1 MSPKI
6 PGRIAAYRPRIAD
19 GELALRLNATGA
31 VLIEGAR
38 ACGKTQTALQQAG
51 SAVRLDSDRAA
62 REAALLDP
70 SLLLDGDRPR
80 VIDEWQ
86 LVPEIWN
93 QVRVWVDDHPDEPG
107 AFVLTGSALP
117 ADDATRNVGALR
129 FSRLRM
135 RPMSLHESGHSSG
148 AVSLRAL
155 FGGGAARAT
164 APSFDVRALAER
176 IAVGGWPALIDRPVE
191 AAQVALRGYLE
202 DTARVDLQRIDGTAR
217 DPENVARVL
226 RSLARHSATE
236 GSARSLAADIGGK
249 DEPIKHHTVGEYL
262 RALARIFVVEDQPA
276 WSPSLRSRSILRSA
290 PKRHFV
296 DPSLA
301 AAALGATP
309 ARMLQDPATL
319 GQLFESLVV
328 RDLRIYSAPLDG
340 TIHHYRDNTGLEVDA
355 IVALGDGR
363 WAPFEIKLGQH
374 EIDDAAATL
383 LRFAERIDTQR
394 HGPPG
399 LLAVITGWGYAY
411 PRPAGVN
418 VLPFATLAP

>member
-1 MSPKI
+1 MI
-6 PGRIAAYRPRIAD
+6 PQIAGRISTYRQRVAD
-19 GELALRLNATGA
+19 QELALRLSATGA

-38 ACGKTQTALQQAG
+38 ACGKTQTALQRAG

-70 SLLLDGDRPR
+70 SLLLEGERPR

-93 QVRVWVDDHPDEPG
+93 QVRVWVNDHPDQPG

-117 ADDATRNVGALR
+117 ADDAMRNVGALR

-135 RPMSLHESGHSSG
+135 RPMSLHESGHSTG
-148 AVSLRAL
+148 AVGLRAL
-155 FGGGAARAT
+155 FAGDAARAT
-164 APSFDVRALAER
+164 APSFDIRALADR

-191 AAQVALRGYLE
+191 AAQLALRGYLD
-202 DTARVDLQRIDGTAR
+202 DTARVDLQRVDETAR

-236 GSARSLAADIGGK
+236 GSARSLAADIGGE
-249 DEPIKHHTVGEYL
+249 DGPIKYQTVLEYL
-262 RALARIFVVEDQPA
+262 SALAHVFVVEDQPA

-301 AAALGATP
+301 AAALRATP
-309 ARMLQDPATL
+309 ARLLQDPEML

-328 RDLRIYSAPLDG
+328 RDLRIYSAPVDG
-340 TIHHYRDNTGLEVDA
+340 TVHHYRDNTGLEVDA

-363 WAPFEIKLGQH
+363 WAAFEVKLGQH
-374 EIDDAAATL
+374 EIDAAAATL
-383 LRFAERIDTQR
+383 LRFVERIDTKR

-399 LLAVITGWGYAY
+399 FLAVITGWGYAY
-411 PRPAGVN
+411 RRPDGVN
-418 VLPFATLAP
+418 VIPIATLGP

>member
-1 MSPKI
+1 MTPRVA
-6 PGRIAAYRPRIAD
+6 GRISTYRPRVAD
-19 GELALRLNATGA
+19 QELSLRLQATGA

-51 SAVRLDSDRAA
+51 SAVRLDSDLAA

-70 SLLLDGDRPR
+70 SLLLDGERPR

-86 LVPEIWN
+86 LVPEVWN
-93 QVRVWVDDHPDEPG
+93 QVRVWVNDHPDEPG

-135 RPMSLHESGHSSG
+135 RPMSLQESGHSTG

-155 FGGGAARAT
+155 FAGDAARAT
-164 APSFDVRALAER
+164 APSFDIRALAER
-176 IAVGGWPALIDRPVE
+176 IVIGGWPALIERPVE
-191 AAQVALRGYLE
+191 AAQLALRGYLD
-202 DTARVDLQRIDGTAR
+202 DTARVDLQRIDAAAR

-226 RSLARHSATE
+226 RSLARHTATE
-236 GSARSLAADIGGK
+236 GSARSLATDIGG
-249 DEPIKHHTVGEYL
+249 EEGPIKYETVLLYL
-262 RALARIFVVEDQPA
+262 RALARVFVVEDQPA
-276 WSPSLRSRSILRSA
+276 WSPSLRSRSVLRNA

-301 AAALGATP
+301 AAALRATP
-309 ARMLQDPATL
+309 ARLLQDPAML

-328 RDLRIYSAPLDG
+328 RDLRVYSAPLDG
-340 TIHHYRDNTGLEVDA
+340 TVHHYRDNTGLEVDA
-355 IVALGDGR
+355 VVALRDGR
-363 WAPFEIKLGQH
+363 WAPFEIKLGQQ
-374 EIDDAAATL
+374 EIDAAAETL
-383 LRFAERIDTQR
+383 LRFVQRVDTTK

-399 LLAVITGWGYAY
+399 FLAVVTGWGYAY
-411 PRPAGVN
+411 RRPDGVS
-418 VLPFATLAP
+418 VIPIATLAR